1 MHPETVQQQLSVW
14 RLLNEPQRRILQPGE
29 PALQKLLSLDRLLR
43 LYREAN
49 VDRSVDRR
57 TAPAALLDRYMG
69 KANVAEFRAWH
80 AAKDEIRTAMAF
92 GNRGPGRAVAGGR
105 TDRSGALETGE
116 GDGGGAH
123 ARGAER
129 SPGDLPDVA
138 DPATPIRRSS

>member
-14 RLLNEPQRRILQPGE
+14 RLLNEPQRRMLQPGE
-29 PALQKLLSLDRLLR
+29 PALQKLLSVDRLLR

-80 AAKDEIRTAMAF
+80 AAK
-92 GNRGPGRAVAGGR
+92 
-105 TDRSGALETGE
+105 
-116 GDGGGAH
+116 
-123 ARGAER
+123 
-129 SPGDLPDVA
+129 
-138 DPATPIRRSS
+138 